1 MNKCYKIKNT
11 RRLVLS
17 FIMCLSICSCFAMTA
32 YAIETPNVISRL
44 GSNMSVAYSD
54 TTAGTHKLFGGNN
67 SSSSKRAVYFEAQ
80 RSSGEKFVKDT
91 QRKVDIGKPIDNVL
105 TTFTGSTQLWRL
117 ELNPYGIATKGCTAI
132 GYMWYKM

>member
-1 MNKCYKIKNT
+1 MNKCYKIKNI
-11 RRLVLS
+11 RQIILS

-32 YAIETPNVISRL
+32 YAIEEPYVIARL
-44 GSNMSVAYSD
+44 NSDMSVAYSE

-67 SSSSKRAVYFEAQ
+67 NSSSKHAVYFEAQ

-91 QRKVDIGKPIDNVL
+91 QKKVDAGRSIDNVL

-117 ELNPYGIATKGCTAI
+117 ELNPYGIATRSCTAI